1 MNISLRQRVNHQ
13 IRKYPYFR
21 YILKTTKRKLVEKKF
36 GDLYYRNTLQE
47 LNDIN
52 INLIP
57 QKLKRPQGSLIEI
70 TNACNLNCLMCN
82 TKLSTRPAS
91 LMLPEVFERII
102 KQLKVSGI
110 NTAGLHT
117 VGETFVYSD
126 LDILLEIAEKHE
138 FRVWIS
144 TNAQFPECI
153 EPLFLKFPKVFN
165 DLRISIDGATK
176 ETFEQIRVGGS
187 FGKVIETLE
196 VVKKLN
202 DGKRFFKIDVSINS
216 VLNMGTVSEVP
227 LFFRTFSDYVF
238 PENINFGVITGL
250 SPDDT
255 YFRSTFPF
263 EHLIRSAVPCHMPFT
278 NQYFTYDGQ
287 ATMCCRDYNA
297 EITVGDIMKNTSL
310 EIWDG
315 VQSENVRDQHRQPE
329 TLNINACKNCFT
341 PYKFAEPIT
350 NDFIHFMR
358 IKMPKIAD
366 RDFTNSVVALWE
378 GMNEAMKTK
387 DVPKLRN
394 FVTHAFNE
402 VNAGRFFTPRED
414 FFKVGPVEKLSI
426 SN

>member
-1 MNISLRQRVNHQ
+1 MNISLRQSISHQ
-13 IRKYPYFR
+13 IRKYPYLR
-21 YILKTTKRKLVEKKF
+21 YIPKTAKRKLGEKKY

-52 INLIP
+52 IDLIP

-117 VGETFVYSD
+117 VGETFVYKD
-126 LDILLEIAEKHE
+126 LDILLGIAEKHE

-153 EPLFLKFPKVFN
+153 EPLFRKFPKIFN
-165 DLRISIDGATK
+165 DLRISIDGATRK
-176 ETFEQIRVGGS
+176 TFEEIRVGGS
-187 FGKVIETLE
+187 FDKVIETLD

-202 DGKRFFKIDVSINS
+202 GGKNFFKIDVSINS
-216 VLNMGTVSEVP
+216 VLNMSTVSEVP
-227 LFFRTFSDYVF
+227 LFFRAFSDYVF

-250 SPDDT
+250 SPDDK

-263 EHLIRSAVPCHMPFT
+263 RHLIRSAVPCHMPFT

-297 EITVGDIMKNTSL
+297 EITVGDIMENTSM
-310 EIWDG
+310 EIWNG
-315 VQSENVRDQHRQPE
+315 FQSENIRDQHRQPE
-329 TLNINACKNCFT
+329 TLSINACKNCFM
-341 PYKFAEPIT
+341 PYKFADPIT
-350 NDFIHFMR
+350 NNFIHFMR

-378 GMNEAMKTK
+378 GMDEAMKTK
-387 DVPKLRN
+387 DIPQLRS

-402 VNAGRFFTPRED
+402 VNAGRFFSPREN
-414 FFKVGPVEKLSI
+414 FFETDPVAKSSI
-426 SN
+426 KN

>member
-1 MNISLRQRVNHQ
+1 MYISLRQSISHQ
-13 IRKYPYFR
+13 IRKYPYLR
-21 YILKTTKRKLVEKKF
+21 YILKTAKRKLDEKKH

-52 INLIP
+52 IDLIP

-117 VGETFVYSD
+117 VGETFVYKD
-126 LDILLEIAEKHE
+126 LDILLGIAEKHN
-138 FRVWIS
+138 FRVWVS

-153 EPLFLKFPKVFN
+153 EPLFRKFPDTFN
-165 DLRISIDGATK
+165 DLRISIDGATRK
-176 ETFEQIRVGGS
+176 TFEEIRVGGS
-187 FGKVIETLE
+187 FDKVIETLD

-202 DGKRFFKIDVSINS
+202 EGKRFFKINVSIDS
-216 VLNMGTVSEVP
+216 VLNMSTVSEVP

-250 SPDDT
+250 SPDDK

-263 EHLIRSAVPCHMPFT
+263 RHLIRSAVPCDMPFT

-287 ATMCCRDYNA
+287 VTMCCRDYNA
-297 EITVGDIMKNTSL
+297 EITVGDIMENTSL

-315 VQSENVRDQHRQPE
+315 PQSESIRDQHRLPE

-341 PYKFAEPIT
+341 PYKFAISIT
-350 NDFIHFMR
+350 NNFIHFIR
-358 IKMPKIAD
+358 IRIPEIPD
-366 RDFTNSVVALWE
+366 WNFTDSVVALWE

-387 DVPKLRN
+387 DVARLKKL
-394 FVTHAFNE
+394 VTHSFEE
-402 VNAGRFFTPRED
+402 VGAGRF
-414 FFKVGPVEKLSI
+414 LS
-426 SN
+426 SR